1 MMVYFMNLTS
11 LIALFKLMGP
21 VIITIISETS
31 LIYCIVGHIGLCY
44 GEILSSGV
52 LQSGG

>member
-1 MMVYFMNLTS
+1 MMVYFMNLTY
-11 LIALFKLMGP
+11 LIALFKLIGP
-21 VIITIISETS
+21 VIITIII
-31 LIYCIVGHIGLCY
+31 IYCIVGHIGLCY